1 MRGLAI
7 LLVLVWHFA
16 GAPLQGEA
24 GTLAVLGARVL
35 RLAWSGVD
43 LFFVLSGFLIGGILL
58 DHRESP
64 GYFKAFYARRFC
76 RIVPLYFAWLALFYL
91 VLAAAPALVASP
103 AVGGLFEDPLPAWSY
118 STFTQNLVMAREER
132 FGPEWLGITWSLA
145 VEEQFYIL
153 LPLVIRFIAPPRL
166 PFAFGA
172 LILAAPVFRILSGL
186 RGGYGALVLMPCRAD
201 ALLLGVLC
209 AWLLRRDGVRQT
221 VAAARG
227 ALYGVLGGV
236 AALLAV
242 LCWQPFRFERS
253 PWLASGL
260 AVLYTAFLLLAVTER
275 RGPVSWL
282 VRLPWLRGLGI
293 LAYGLYLVHQAV
305 NGLAH
310 GLILGRPPAFG
321 TAPEIAVTLCAAAAA
336 VVLALTSW
344 RTFEKPLVA
353 WGHSVRYG
361 PEPGKASRE
370 IEPRASNAL

>member
-7 LLVLVWHFA
+7 LLVLVWHYVGF
-16 GAPLQGEA
+16 PLQAESGQ
-24 GTLAVLGARVL
+24 LAVLGARTL

-76 RIVPLYFAWLALFYL
+76 RIFPLYFAWLGLFYL
-91 VLAAAPALVASP
+91 VLAAAPAWAASP
-103 AVGGLFEDPLPAWSY
+103 AVRGLFEDPLPAWSY
-118 STFTQNLVMAREER
+118 STFLQNLVMAREER

-153 LPLVIRFIAPPRL
+153 LPLVIRFIAPSRL
-166 PFAFGA
+166 PYAFGT

-209 AWLLRRDGVRQT
+209 AWLLRRDGVRQAV
-221 VAAARG
+221 VAVRG
-227 ALYGVLGGV
+227 ALYGILGGL
-236 AALLAV
+236 AAVLAV

-260 AVLYTAFLLLAVTER
+260 AVLYTAFLLLAVSER

-305 NGLAH
+305 NSLAH
-310 GLILGRPPAFG
+310 GLILGQPPSFG
-321 TAPEIAVTLCAAAAA
+321 SAPEVAVTLGAAA
-336 VVLALTSW
+336 VTIVVAQLSW

-353 WGHSVRYG
+353 WGHSVRY
-361 PEPGKASRE
+361 EPRPGEASRE
-370 IEPRASNAL
+370 TEPRASNAL